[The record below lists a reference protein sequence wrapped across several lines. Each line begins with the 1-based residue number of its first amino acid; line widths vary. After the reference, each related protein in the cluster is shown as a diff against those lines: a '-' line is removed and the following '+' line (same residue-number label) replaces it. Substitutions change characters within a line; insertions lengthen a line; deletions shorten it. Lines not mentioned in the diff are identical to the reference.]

1 MLQHH
6 AGQRLTLA
14 QRNRALYGFANCVKE
29 DAYPKGHEPMTTTSL
44 AGNPN
49 PQLIDG
55 STEGAVQIKGRLR
68 KLLIW
73 MLPTNIS
80 IFLIWGAVPGIL
92 LALQIQH
99 IDESAKAANLALVT
113 GIGAFGAMLA
123 QPIAGMVSDRT
134 RSRFG
139 RRAPWM
145 VLGALVGGLSL
156 IGMGLANGL
165 VQITLAWVMVQIAF
179 NFAQGPLSAVM
190 PDRVPRSVRGTFAA
204 LSGLGLMLGS
214 IGGQILGSQLASNI
228 PAGYV
233 VLAGIALV
241 VVTLF
246 VVFNPDRSS
255 VGEPRES
262 FSMVLFLKTFWVNP
276 VAHPDFFWG
285 FTGRLL
291 LYNGYFAV
299 SGYQLYMLQDYIG
312 LGESAISYVPLLGM
326 ISLVGIIAAS
336 LVSGPLSDKFGRR
349 KIFVVIAS
357 VLLAV
362 ALLVPFVSPTL
373 TGMMIYSAISGV
385 GFGCFQAVDTALI
398 TEVLPSKTD
407 FGKDL
412 GVVNIAA
419 TLPQTLAPAVAGV
432 IVVSFGGYGTLF
444 PVAMVLAL
452 LGAVAILPIKS
463 VR

>member
-1 MLQHH
+1 
-6 AGQRLTLA
+6 
-14 QRNRALYGFANCVKE
+14 
-29 DAYPKGHEPMTTTSL
+29 MTTTSHT
-44 AGNPN
+44 GNL
-49 PQLIDG
+49 QRQVIDG
-55 STEGAVQIKGRLR
+55 STEGPVALKGGLR
-68 KLLIW
+68 KLLVW

-99 IDESAKAANLALVT
+99 IDEGDKAANLALVT
-113 GIGAFGAMLA
+113 GIGAFAAMLA

-145 VLGALVGGLSL
+145 VLGALVGGLAL
-156 IGMGLANGL
+156 IGMGSANGL
-165 VQITLAWVMVQIAF
+165 VQITLAWVMVQVAL
-179 NFAQGPLSAVM
+179 NFAQGPLSAIM

-214 IGGQILGSQLASNI
+214 IGGQILGSQLATNI

-233 VLAGIALV
+233 ILAGIAVV

-246 VVFNPDRSS
+246 VVFNPDHSS
-255 VGEPRES
+255 VGQPREP
-262 FSMVLFLKTFWVNP
+262 FSLVLFLKTFWVNP

-291 LYNGYFAV
+291 LYTGYFAV

-312 LGESAISYVPLLGM
+312 LGDGALGYVPLLGF
-326 ISLVGIIAAS
+326 ISLAGIIVAS

-349 KIFVVIAS
+349 KIFVIIAS
-357 VLLAV
+357 LLLAA
-362 ALLVPFVSPTL
+362 ALAVPFASPTL
-373 TGMMIYSAISGV
+373 GGMMIYSAISGV

-444 PVAMVLAL
+444 PVGMAL
-452 LGAVAILPIKS
+452 VILGAIAILPIKS